1 MSRQVAW
8 FLGWGL
14 GWGFALTGG
23 MVVQTSAVQA
33 QARAEAHV
41 DAARAA
47 AGEHHSRVFEY
58 LCRAPRPRQPA
69 ARPTPAPTANARPA
83 VPRAAPDVSTWHAE
97 PAKLFDNLY
106 FLGTQSLNSY
116 AITTSAGIVIIDP
129 LYDYNAEDEIVDGL
143 EKLGLDPADISHVIV
158 SHGHGDH
165 YGGARLL
172 QQRYGAEVW
181 LSEADWD
188 LVEAS
193 GSSQAKPERDQ
204 VVTDG
209 QVLTVGDTEITFTL
223 TPGHTPGTIS
233 TLIPVQDGTETHVA
247 ALWGGTAMRATREF
261 YEEYAASA
269 RTFAAVAGEAGADVI
284 IANHDIFDDAH
295 AKIAALAER
304 KPGDPHPYVLGPEAT
319 MNYMAVAEHCAM
331 AGMARLQ
338 IADD

>member
-1 MSRQVAW
+1 MSKRIAW

-14 GWGFALTGG
+14 TLAVC

-41 DAARAA
+41 EAARAA
-47 AGEHHSRVFEY
+47 AGEHHMRIFEY
-58 LCRAPRPRQPA
+58 LCRAPQPRQPVNT
-69 ARPTPAPTANARPA
+69 PTPTANARPA
-83 VPRAAPDVSTWHAE
+83 GPRVVPDVPTWHAE
-97 PAKLFDNLY
+97 PAKVFDNLY

-165 YGGARLL
+165 YGGARLP
-172 QQRYGAEVW
+172 QERYGAEVW

-193 GSSQAKPERDQ
+193 TSSQAKPDRDR

-209 QVLTVGDTEITFTL
+209 
-223 TPGHTPGTIS
+223 
-233 TLIPVQDGTETHVA
+233 
-247 ALWGGTAMRATREF
+247 
-261 YEEYAASA
+261 
-269 RTFAAVAGEAGADVI
+269 
-284 IANHDIFDDAH
+284 
-295 AKIAALAER
+295 
-304 KPGDPHPYVLGPEAT
+304 
-319 MNYMAVAEHCAM
+319 
-331 AGMARLQ
+331 
-338 IADD
+338 